1 MVKGRFIKRMMGGAV
16 AAVNAVC
23 PPGFFCMDTGFVAFV
38 IVVLVTLLVGI
49 YIHTQKPMAITILS
63 GSSGSSGS
71 SNDTGLPIKK
81 QVRFATPL
89 TQEKYVED
97 INYVTKPDLAEP
109 NVPAI
114 EFREHQREYN
124 RLKPTAPERSYSG
137 PADVRGFIPPPGV
150 PVIPLNIPT
159 QGLPEQFQQVGVLTA
174 PGGTATSAT
183 PNRTL
188 LPLFG
193 RKVAVAKERYNYYTR
208 SDGINPVQVPVTF
221 KNRDCEDDNGCDEI
235 TSGDTVAVPL
245 LGQTYVATTYRYT
258 LPRYIPYVS

>member
-1 MVKGRFIKRMMGGAV
+1 MGGAI

-23 PPGFFCMDTGFVAFV
+23 PPGFLCMDTGFVLLV
-38 IVVLVTLLVGI
+38 IVVLVTLFVGI
-49 YIHTQKPMAITILS
+49 YMHTHGS
-63 GSSGSSGS
+63 GVV
-71 SNDTGLPIKK
+71 TLVPKK
-81 QVRFATPL
+81 QVRFAEPIS
-89 TQEKYVED
+89 EERYVRDLNTATSPD
-97 INYVTKPDLAEP
+97 IAEP

-114 EFREHQREYN
+114 EFREHQREYD
-124 RLKPTAPERSYSG
+124 RLKPTAPERQYSA
-137 PADVRGFIPPPGV
+137 PADVRGFVPPPGV

-183 PNRTL
+183 PNRTI

-208 SDGINPVQVPVTF
+208 SDGVNPMQVPVTF

-235 TSGDTVAVPL
+235 TTGDTIGVPL